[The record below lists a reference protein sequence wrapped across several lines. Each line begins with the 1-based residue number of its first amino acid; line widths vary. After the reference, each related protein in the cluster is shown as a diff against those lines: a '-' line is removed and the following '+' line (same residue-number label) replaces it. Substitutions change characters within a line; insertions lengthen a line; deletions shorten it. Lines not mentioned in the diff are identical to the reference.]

1 MTLSH
6 CYCTSLREA
15 NRRLTAT
22 YDEALAP
29 AGVNVAQFG
38 LLRMLNRA
46 GPTALTELGRLTELD
61 RSTIGRNVKVLERMG
76 LVAPR
81 RGSDQR
87 ELLVALTKGGRRAL
101 TIGEPLWDQAQKNVE
116 ARLGMGVAGKFR
128 ELLHS
133 L

>member
-15 NRRLTAT
+15 NRRLTAA

-38 LLRMLNRA
+38 LLRMLDRA
-46 GPTALTELGRLTELD
+46 GPTGLTDLGRLTELD
-61 RSTIGRNVKVLERMG
+61 RSTIGRNIKVLERMG
-76 LVAPR
+76 LVEPS
-81 RGSDQR
+81 RGIDKR
-87 ELLVALTKGGRRAL
+87 ELLVALTKRGRRAL
-101 TIGEPLWDQAQKNVE
+101 AIGTPLWELAQKKVE

-128 ELLHS
+128 EVLHS

>member
-1 MTLSH
+1 M
-6 CYCTSLREA
+6 
-15 NRRLTAT
+15 TAT